1 MVKQRAK
8 VPRAMAQSSWK
19 DEVTKPSRFLSVVS
33 FCIGAWLA
41 FVSLINVAFG
51 AFAPGQKIE
60 WLGFIDGSSLSE
72 AYSAH
77 SSISIG
83 IGDVVALALA
93 GILIV
98 IGARG
103 IESSSGLRA
112 FLYSIIQRPRQM
124 MSSEGDLSLIVA
136 NWMVVGG
143 IVFYVIWSTINTTW
157 VDPGVYSVSIVMIA
171 SGLGIE
177 AIHE

>member
-1 MVKQRAK
+1 M
-8 VPRAMAQSSWK
+8 PRAMAQSSWK

-77 SSISIG
+77 SSISVG
-83 IGDVVALALA
+83 IGDVVALALSA
-93 GILIV
+93 ILIV
-98 IGARG
+98 VGARG
-103 IESSSGLRA
+103 IESSSGMRS
-112 FLYSIIQRPRQM
+112 FLNSITRRTRQM

-177 AIHE
+177 ALSE

>member
-1 MVKQRAK
+1 

-41 FVSLINVAFG
+41 FVSLVNITFG

-83 IGDVVALALA
+83 LGDVVALLLA
-93 GILIV
+93 TILIV
-98 IGARG
+98 VGGRG

-112 FLYSIIQRPRQM
+112 FLYSIAQRPRQM
-124 MSSEGDLSLIVA
+124 VGSEGELSLIVA
-136 NWMVVGG
+136 NWLVVGG
-143 IVFYVIWSTINTTW
+143 ILFYVIWSTINTTW
-157 VDPGVYSVSIVMIA
+157 VDPGVYSVSIVMIC

-177 AIHE
+177 AMHE

>member
-8 VPRAMAQSSWK
+8 VPRAMVQSSWK

-33 FCIGAWLA
+33 FCIGTWLA
-41 FVSLINVAFG
+41 FVSLINIAFG

-77 SSISIG
+77 SSISVG
-83 IGDVVALALA
+83 LGDVLALVA
-93 GILIV
+93 ATILIV

-103 IESSSGLRA
+103 IESSSGLRT
-112 FLYSIIQRPRQM
+112 FLHSLIQRPRKM
-124 MSSEGDLSLIVA
+124 MNSDGELSLIVA

-143 IVFYVIWSTINTTW
+143 ILFYVIWSSINTTW

-171 SGLGIE
+171 GGLGIE
-177 AIHE
+177 AISE

>member
-1 MVKQRAK
+1 M
-8 VPRAMAQSSWK
+8 PRAMAQSSWK

-41 FVSLINVAFG
+41 FVSLINIAFG

-83 IGDVVALALA
+83 IGDVVALTLA
-93 GILIV
+93 AILIA

-112 FLYSIIQRPRQM
+112 FLYSIIMRPRQM

-143 IVFYVIWSTINTTW
+143 IVFYVFWSAINTTW

-177 AIHE
+177 AINE